1 MNRHT
6 HSHCLHD
13 LKYCDHCDVVYCI
26 KCEREWGGYGGY
38 TWYYGGTPYRVTWC
52 AGETSSGGS
61 YEIYTTNNTR
71 VTDQNI
77 ISAYNSQPHTKGIE
91 GTDFVGN
98 PTACTHNN

>member
-1 MNRHT
+1 
-6 HSHCLHD
+6 
-13 LKYCDHCDVVYCI
+13 VVYCV
-26 KCEREWGGYGGY
+26 KCEREWGGHSHYGGY
-38 TWYYGGTPYRVTWC
+38 TWYYGGTPYRVTWS